1 MEENFVITGIENVI
15 LVEKDKYPEKRTV
28 FTHNLSKN
36 ELIFQFSGNSNVY
49 FNGKVLP
56 ITENTIR
63 FLPKGENKE
72 YVVDRTTHG
81 ECIVVYFS
89 TDIPISEEAFVI
101 TPNNA
106 TKARNLFKKI
116 FFVWISKNSG
126 YYFECLSLLYQI
138 FSEIQNDNYIP
149 ENQYSK
155 LKPALEYIEENFSTG
170 KITIRHLADI
180 CKISE
185 SYLKKLFIKKFGLP
199 PVKYIIQLKINYA
212 CDLLISGLYN
222 ISRVSEMCGYADMYF
237 FSHQF
242 KEYVGISPSEF
253 IKRQKADKV
262 ST

>member
-1 MEENFVITGIENVI
+1 MEKNFVITGIEKVI

-36 ELIFQFSGNSNVY
+36 ELIFHFSGNSNVY
-49 FNGKVLP
+49 FNGKVLST
-56 ITENTIR
+56 TENTIR

-72 YVVDRTTHG
+72 YIVEKETFG
-81 ECIVVYFS
+81 ECIDVFFN
-89 TDIPISEEAFVI
+89 TDVPISEEAFVI
-101 TPNNA
+101 TPNNTA
-106 TKARNLFKKI
+106 KVKSLFKKI

-126 YYFECLSLLYQI
+126 YYFECMSLLYQI
-138 FSEIQNDNYIP
+138 FSEIQKDDYIP

-155 LKPALEYIEENFSTG
+155 LKPAIEYIEENFSTG
-170 KITIRHLADI
+170 KITTKHLADI

-212 CDLLISGLYN
+212 CDLLSSGLYN
-222 ISRVSEMCGYADMYF
+222 ITCVSEMCGYADMYF